1 MDYKLTASE
10 VLKHVGGKDNISQLE
25 HCSTRLR
32 FSLHDYSKVNVE
44 HLQRVPGVIAVK
56 MIGQCQVVIGND
68 VVEVYDEIIEL
79 LGGMGH
85 LSAAGASTSTSSP
98 TSSKKNIGSVL
109 LDFIT
114 SIFSPLIPA
123 IAGGG
128 ILKSVLLLL
137 GLMKWMDPSGQ
148 TYQLLFQI
156 GDAPLY
162 YIPLLVAVTTAKKL
176 KVNQLVAL
184 SAVGAL
190 MLPKVTAMITEGA
203 MLFGFSI
210 KNISYAYQVFPAI
223 LTILLYAQLE
233 KLFTRISPKA
243 IRIFFV
249 PMMSLVITVPI
260 SLLLLGPLGYTLGEG
275 FSSVIVMLFSKVG
288 WVATA
293 LLAAVL
299 PFMVSVGMHKALL
312 PYAITS
318 VTNTGKELLY
328 LPASLAHNIAESG
341 ACFAVAIRTKDKE
354 LRSTAISAGI
364 SALFGITEPALYGV
378 TLQNKKVLG
387 SVMIGSLIG
396 GAFIGIVGV
405 EVYVLVGP
413 GLASMSMFVSES
425 LPQNI
430 INAFIGLI
438 ISFVAP
444 FMILLIFGKDR
455 KGSVQQQENHQL
467 AQNTEQQKVQPG
479 KHDGATQEIAQEIK
493 SPIIGQQILITDV
506 NDEVFSSKA
515 MGEGVAIIPSKG
527 ELYAPVDG
535 QIAVVYNRSHAIAMK
550 MENGC
555 ELLFHVGIDTVR
567 LQGKY
572 FEPVVKAGD
581 MVKAGDLLLKFEI
594 DQIIEAGYDPVT
606 IMVVSSKDDYDAQ
619 VESLHLSKRE
629 VGNTDTVMTIT
640 TKGGEKHD

>member
-32 FSLHDYSKVNVE
+32 FSLHDYSKVDVD

-85 LSAAGASTSTSSP
+85 LSGAGASTSTSSS

-203 MLFGFSI
+203 MLFGFPI

-318 VTNTGKELLY
+318 VTTTGKELLY

-341 ACFAVAIRTKDKE
+341 ACFAVAIRTRDKE

-444 FMILLIFGKDR
+444 FIILLIFGKDR
-455 KGSVQQQENHQL
+455 KDKNQNQQMATNTVQQKTQKSQE
-467 AQNTEQQKVQPG
+467 V
-479 KHDGATQEIAQEIK
+479 QEIK
-493 SPIIGQQILITDV
+493 SPVIGQQILIADV

-594 DQIIEAGYDPVT
+594 DKIIEAGYDPVT

-619 VESLHLSKRE
+619 VEPLHLSKRE

-640 TKGGEKHD
+640 TKGGE

>member
-10 VLKHVGGKDNISQLE
+10 VLKHVGGKENISQLE

-32 FSLHDYSKVNVE
+32 FSLHDYSKVNVD

-68 VVEVYDEIIEL
+68 VVEVYDQIIEF
-79 LGGMGH
+79 LGDMGH
-85 LSAAGASTSTSSP
+85 RSGAGASTSTSSSK
-98 TSSKKNIGSVL
+98 SSKKNIGSVL

-203 MLFGFSI
+203 MLFGFPI

-438 ISFVAP
+438 ISFIAP
-444 FMILLIFGKDR
+444 FIILLIFGKDR
-455 KGSVQQQENHQL
+455 QGKNENQQT
-467 AQNTEQQKVQPG
+467 AKNTEQQK
-479 KHDGATQEIAQEIK
+479 TQKSQEVQEIK
-493 SPIIGQQILITDV
+493 SPIIGQQILLADV

-581 MVKAGDLLLKFEI
+581 IVKAGDLLLKFEI
-594 DQIIEAGYDPVT
+594 DKIIEAGYDPVT

-619 VESLHLSKRE
+619 VEPLHLSKRE

-640 TKGGEKHD
+640 TKGGEKNE

>member
-1 MDYKLTASE
+1 
-10 VLKHVGGKDNISQLE
+10 
-25 HCSTRLR
+25 
-32 FSLHDYSKVNVE
+32 
-44 HLQRVPGVIAVK
+44 
-56 MIGQCQVVIGND
+56 
-68 VVEVYDEIIEL
+68 
-79 LGGMGH
+79 
-85 LSAAGASTSTSSP
+85 
-98 TSSKKNIGSVL
+98 
-109 LDFIT
+109 
-114 SIFSPLIPA
+114 
-123 IAGGG
+123 
-128 ILKSVLLLL
+128 
-137 GLMKWMDPSGQ
+137 MDPSGQ

-203 MLFGFSI
+203 MLFGFPI

-249 PMMSLVITVPI
+249 PMMSLVISVPI

-318 VTNTGKELLY
+318 ITSTGKELLY

-444 FMILLIFGKDR
+444 FIIVLIFGKNR
-455 KGSVQQQENHQL
+455 KGNSQQQEAEKNEQNKQNQNQK
-467 AQNTEQQKVQPG
+467 AQEV
-479 KHDGATQEIAQEIK
+479 QEIK
-493 SPIIGQQILITDV
+493 SPIIGQQILLADV

-535 QIAVVYNRSHAIAMK
+535 VIAVVYNRSHAIAMK

-581 MVKAGDLLLKFEI
+581 IVKAGDLLLKFDI
-594 DQIIEAGYDPVT
+594 DKIIEAGYDPVT

-619 VESLHLSKRE
+619 VELLHLSKRE
-629 VGNTDTVMTIT
+629 VSNTDTVMTIT
-640 TKGGEKHD
+640 TKGGEKNE

>member
-10 VLKHVGGKDNISQLE
+10 VLKHVGGKQNISQLE

-32 FSLHDYSKVNVE
+32 FSLHDYSKVNVD

-68 VVEVYDEIIEL
+68 VVEVYDQIIEL
-79 LGGMGH
+79 LGGMAH
-85 LSAAGASTSTSSP
+85 LSEASTSTSTSNS

-190 MLPKVTAMITEGA
+190 MLPKVTAMITEGT
-203 MLFGFSI
+203 MLFGFPI

-318 VTNTGKELLY
+318 ITSTGKELLY

-444 FMILLIFGKDR
+444 FIILLIFGKDR
-455 KGSVQQQENHQL
+455 KGKNQNQQMATNTVQQKTQKAQE
-467 AQNTEQQKVQPG
+467 V
-479 KHDGATQEIAQEIK
+479 QEIK
-493 SPIIGQQILITDV
+493 SPIIGQQILIADV

-581 MVKAGDLLLKFEI
+581 IVKAGDLLLKFEI
-594 DQIIEAGYDPVT
+594 DKIIEAGYDPVT

-619 VESLHLSKRE
+619 VEPLHLSKRE
-629 VGNTDTVMTIT
+629 VGNTDTVMMIT
-640 TKGGEKHD
+640 TKGGEKNE

>member
-1 MDYKLTASE
+1 VD
-10 VLKHVGGKDNISQLE
+10 VD
-25 HCSTRLR
+25 
-32 FSLHDYSKVNVE
+32 

-56 MIGQCQVVIGND
+56 MTGQCQVVIGND
-68 VVEVYDEIIEL
+68 VVEVYDQIIEL
-79 LGGMGH
+79 LGDMGH
-85 LSAAGASTSTSSP
+85 RSGASTSTSTSSS

-176 KVNQLVAL
+176 KVNQLVAV

-190 MLPKVTAMITEGA
+190 MLPKVTEMITEGA
-203 MLFGFSI
+203 MLFGFPI

-275 FSSVIVMLFSKVG
+275 FSSVIVMLFTKVG

-318 VTNTGKELLY
+318 VTTTGKELLY

-396 GAFIGIVGV
+396 GAFIGIVGL

-444 FMILLIFGKDR
+444 FIILLIFGKDR
-455 KGSVQQQENHQL
+455 KGENQNQQMAKNTVQQKAQKAQE
-467 AQNTEQQKVQPG
+467 V
-479 KHDGATQEIAQEIK
+479 QEIK
-493 SPIIGQQILITDV
+493 SPIIGQEILLADV

-535 QIAVVYNRSHAIAMK
+535 VIVVVYNRSHAIAMK

-581 MVKAGDLLLKFEI
+581 TVKAGDLLLKFEI
-594 DQIIEAGYDPVT
+594 DKIIEAGYDPVT

-619 VESLHLSKRE
+619 VEPLHLSNRE
-629 VGNTDTVMTIT
+629 VDNTDTVMTIT
-640 TKGGEKHD
+640 TKGGDKNE

>member
-10 VLKHVGGKDNISQLE
+10 VLKLVGGKENISQFE

-32 FSLHDYSKVNVE
+32 FSLHDYSKVEVDD
-44 HLQRVPGVIAVK
+44 LQRVPGVIAVK
-56 MIGQCQVVIGND
+56 MTGQCQVVIGND
-68 VVEVYDEIIEL
+68 VVEVYDQINEL
-79 LGGMGH
+79 LGDRGH
-85 LSAAGASTSTSSP
+85 LSEASTSTS
-98 TSSKKNIGSVL
+98 TSSSTSTKKNIGSVL

-137 GLMKWMDPSGQ
+137 GLMKWMDPSGA

-203 MLFGFSI
+203 MLFGFPI

-260 SLLLLGPLGYTLGEG
+260 SLLLLGPFGYTLGEG
-275 FSSVIVMLFSKVG
+275 FSSVIVLLFSKVG

-318 VTNTGKELLY
+318 VTTTGKELLY

-354 LRSTAISAGI
+354 LRS
-364 SALFGITEPALYGV
+364 SAL
-378 TLQNKKVLG
+378 
-387 SVMIGSLIG
+387 
-396 GAFIGIVGV
+396 
-405 EVYVLVGP
+405 
-413 GLASMSMFVSES
+413 
-425 LPQNI
+425 
-430 INAFIGLI
+430 
-438 ISFVAP
+438 
-444 FMILLIFGKDR
+444 
-455 KGSVQQQENHQL
+455 
-467 AQNTEQQKVQPG
+467 
-479 KHDGATQEIAQEIK
+479 
-493 SPIIGQQILITDV
+493 
-506 NDEVFSSKA
+506 
-515 MGEGVAIIPSKG
+515 
-527 ELYAPVDG
+527 
-535 QIAVVYNRSHAIAMK
+535 
-550 MENGC
+550 
-555 ELLFHVGIDTVR
+555 
-567 LQGKY
+567 
-572 FEPVVKAGD
+572 
-581 MVKAGDLLLKFEI
+581 
-594 DQIIEAGYDPVT
+594 
-606 IMVVSSKDDYDAQ
+606 
-619 VESLHLSKRE
+619 
-629 VGNTDTVMTIT
+629 
-640 TKGGEKHD
+640 